1 MHWQQL
7 QKLSLLF
14 LVTTRKEVNRRT
26 LKILSFVMIIKEM
39 IVTDMGVRDQSEESK
54 VVEEVAEVVVE
65 AIMETEAKTTNRD
78 PIIMRNMNKGKFLH
92 TTAMGLMPETVV
104 EVGLDL
110 LVQIQ
115 TARAAIIQPPSL
127 LRIHLMATT
136 NHPTTS
142 SIKMVV

>member
-1 MHWQQL
+1 M
-7 QKLSLLF
+7 
-14 LVTTRKEVNRRT
+14 
-26 LKILSFVMIIKEM
+26 SFVMIIKEM

-65 AIMETEAKTTNRD
+65 AIMETEAKIINRD

-92 TTAMGLMPETVV
+92 TTAMGLMPEMVV

-115 TARAAIIQPPSL
+115 TARAAIIQLPSL
-127 LRIHLMATT
+127 LRIHLMAIT

>member
-1 MHWQQL
+1 M
-7 QKLSLLF
+7 
-14 LVTTRKEVNRRT
+14 
-26 LKILSFVMIIKEM
+26 
-39 IVTDMGVRDQSEESK
+39 
-54 VVEEVAEVVVE
+54 VEEVAAVVE
-65 AIMETEAKTTNRD
+65 ETIIQTVAKTTSRD
-78 PIIMRNMNKGKFLH
+78 LIIMRILDKGLL
-92 TTAMGLMPETVV
+92 TMAMVLVQEMVV